1 MKGADRWHGMLRWHA
16 YDLTGG
22 AAPDPRP
29 AARLS
34 EAAKEGLEA
43 LHLEDPQKWTVERL
57 AEEYGVRQQRVMAI
71 LALRRLRAADVAAGR
86 PLNED
91 FEKAMLAARGS
102 TVAKASGEA
111 HVKAAPSYPTYTIV
125 PEGPDGETLALFSAP
140 RQNGKGGAAAAKKK
154 GPLTSEAEEAALVR
168 EFRAN
173 LDYNSQKTGTELL
186 QGSRLRQ
193 PATRPSKGW
202 TLVVR
207 YMGEEREPEAFEPGS
222 NKARTLTPSETT
234 LHLRQ
239 KSRPRR
245 RIIP

>member
-1 MKGADRWHGMLRWHA
+1 MLRWHA

-57 AEEYGVRQQRVMAI
+57 AEKFGVRQQRVMAI

-91 FEKAMLAARGS
+91 FEKAMRAARGS

-111 HVKAAPSYPTYTIV
+111 HVKAAPSYPKYTIV
-125 PEGPDGETLALFSAP
+125 PEGPDGKPLALFSAL
-140 RQNGKGGAAAAKKK
+140 RQDGKGGAAAAKKKK

-186 QGSRLRQ
+186 QGSRRRQ

-202 TLVVR
+202 TFVVR
-207 YMGEEREPEAFEPGS
+207 YMGEEREPEAFEPES
-222 NKARTLTPSETT
+222 NKPRALTPSETT